1 MQHSQLATSVPTY
14 QSLHHVHP
22 LMPHTVNG
30 AKDVNYLLFLQ
41 LLQDTVN
48 GDESACATNSST
60 TAGRNQ
66 LHEKRSVVL
75 PIIMEPHFTCSEP
88 REVHGRGHAV
98 K

>member
-14 QSLHHVHP
+14 HSLHHVHP
-22 LMPHTVNG
+22 LMPNTVNG
-30 AKDVNYLLFLQ
+30 AEDVNHLLFLQ

-66 LHEKRSVVL
+66 L
-75 PIIMEPHFTCSEP
+75 P
-88 REVHGRGHAV
+88 
-98 K
+98 